1 MKCANCGNENPKTL
15 WDEGDTFYCSV
26 CCHRTQTVTGQDDL
40 ITCPFCGRLRDRK
53 AYECMWCGNSLDSQP
68 GPSRE
73 EFEELDDEFLLVR
86 TLTEA
91 RKEAGMTQQQLAEK
105 SGVHQVNISRIEN
118 GTGNPS
124 VETLQKLAKG
134 MGKKLIIAFA

>member
-73 EFEELDDEFLLVR
+73 EFEELDRSLNEFEASIDSSNLRYGRLLGK
-86 TLTEA
+86 
-91 RKEAGMTQQQLAEK
+91 RKT
-105 SGVHQVNISRIEN
+105 
-118 GTGNPS
+118 
-124 VETLQKLAKG
+124 
-134 MGKKLIIAFA
+134 